1 MRRCEVAR
9 QWLKIEYYMNNQNQ
23 SPDFTPVKTAT
34 AEAATAPTVTASEP
48 ETESREDSPK
58 GLVQDESALAL
69 VNQDAAVATHKD
81 ADVDESIQPNTPAVS
96 PMTKKEIE
104 KREHCVQVVRKS
116 LVGAREGVAALMEI
130 RELGLWRG
138 THDSFAAFCRDVFDI
153 SEPRASQLISHATQC
168 IELKK
173 ANFCDAQI
181 PTSERAIR
189 ELRRVK
195 ACDRVK
201 VFEKALEL
209 AGGAAPKTAHVLEAR
224 ATIMGVKEA
233 QNKAPKPQVITPE
246 DAVSAAETLKQF
258 LEKCER
264 DNLKIGEANKIGEL
278 TKGIADLA
286 ITRGLA
292 A

>member
-1 MRRCEVAR
+1 
-9 QWLKIEYYMNNQNQ
+9 MNTNHTTVNL
-23 SPDFTPVKTAT
+23 TTVKNEND
-34 AEAATAPTVTASEP
+34 EAATAPTVTASKP
-48 ETESREDSPK
+48 ETESRENSPE
-58 GLVQDESALAL
+58 GLIQDESALAL
-69 VNQDAAVATHKD
+69 VNQVPETEPSVADNNNIHVKAATPSVA
-81 ADVDESIQPNTPAVS
+81 
-96 PMTKKEIE
+96 PMTMEEIE
-104 KREHCVQVVRKS
+104 KREQCIQIVRKS
-116 LVGAREGVAALMEI
+116 LDGVREGVGALMEI

-153 SEPRASQLISHATQC
+153 SEPRASQLISHAHQC

-173 ANFCDAQI
+173 AKFTDDQI

-195 ACDRVK
+195 AGDRVK

-209 AGGAAPKTAHVLEAR
+209 AGGVRPKTAHVLEAR
-224 ATIMGVKEA
+224 AAIEGVKEA
-233 QNKAPKPQVITPE
+233 ENKAPKPQVITPE
-246 DAVSAAETLKQF
+246 DAMSAAETLKQF

-286 ITRGLA
+286 VSRGLA